1 MEDLK
6 ASSFLILITLENL
19 YMKTLRVGV
28 SHASIKAHTD
38 HESIEQ
44 LRDTRL
50 PIYFR
55 YHTKQRK
62 LGTFYI
68 TVNKNSKTH
77 WIKLGVFPQL
87 TPKFAK
93 EKAIKLLKEFAQK
106 QVIPSGLEFK
116 TLEELLLWYHERI
129 IHNKSLSRHTI
140 QNQSIIVNQHLLPC
154 LGQVKINELN
164 LPIINKKLF
173 EPLQRRLALSTI
185 DGILSILNAALMR
198 AKQAELIAYN
208 PIVKCTLAE
217 FTNQRPKV
225 KLTRLTHK
233 ALSTRI
239 ASINTLKLSHRMLL
253 SMILLHATRI
263 GETVNARWEEF
274 DFEEKLWRIPGEHT
288 KNKKPHTVPLSEL
301 AITWLMFY
309 RKHQDKGSKSQYL
322 FAQCNNNRKPMS
334 ANQGSSIISTLADK
348 QWSAHDIRKFA
359 RSYWMELGIDY
370 MVAEML
376 LNHTLTKLDQAYIQT
391 LAMPNCRAALELWT
405 MWLVQHGL
413 VPKLTP
419 RHRLD

>member
-6 ASSFLILITLENL
+6 ASSFLILNTLENL

-28 SHASIKAHTD
+28 SHASIKANTYN
-38 HESIEQ
+38 ESITQ
-44 LRDTRL
+44 LRDTKL
-50 PIYFR
+50 SLYYR
-55 YHTKQRK
+55 YHTKHRM

-77 WIKLGVFPQL
+77 WIKVGVFPQL
-87 TPKFAK
+87 TPKLAK
-93 EKAIKLLKEFAQK
+93 EKATKLLQEFAQK

-116 TLEELLLWYHERI
+116 TLEELLLWYHDRI

-140 QNQSIIVNQHLLPC
+140 QNQSIAVKQHLLPC
-154 LGQVKINELN
+154 LGDIKIKDLS
-164 LPIINKKLF
+164 LPLINSKLF
-173 EPLQRRLALSTI
+173 EPLQMKLALSTI
-185 DGILSILNAALMR
+185 NGILSVLNAALKR
-198 AKQAELIAYN
+198 ALKVQLITYN
-208 PIVKCTLAE
+208 PVVKCTLAE

-225 KLTRLTHK
+225 KSTRLTHK
-233 ALSTRI
+233 ALSTRLK
-239 ASINTLKLSHRMLL
+239 SINTLKLSHRMLL

-263 GETVNARWEEF
+263 GETVNARWDEF
-274 DFEEKLWRIPGEHT
+274 DFEEKLWRIPALHT
-288 KNKKPHTVPLSEL
+288 KTNKPHTVPLSEL

-322 FAQCNNNRKPMS
+322 FAQYNNNRKPLS
-334 ANQGSSIISTLADK
+334 PNQGSSIISTLADK

-359 RSYWMELGIDY
+359 RSFWMELGIDY